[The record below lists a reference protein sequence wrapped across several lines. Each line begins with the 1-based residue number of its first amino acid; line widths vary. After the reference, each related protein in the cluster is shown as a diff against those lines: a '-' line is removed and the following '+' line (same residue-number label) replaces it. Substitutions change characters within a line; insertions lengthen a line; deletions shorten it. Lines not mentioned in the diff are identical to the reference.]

1 MGHNDQGVETGKK
14 RYHVIP
20 RVLVFLRNDSDVL
33 LLKGASDKRIWANLY
48 NGVGG
53 HIEIGENIYKSAVRE
68 VVEET
73 GISVGNLIL
82 KAVVNIDAGNRDLGI
97 MMFVF
102 VGWSLERKTIS
113 SEEGELH
120 WLPTDQLPEDQ
131 LVEDLNWL
139 LPRVLA
145 SDSDSPP
152 MYLHYSY
159 DAEDQLVIEPSVTS

>member
-1 MGHNDQGVETGKK
+1 VETGKK
-14 RYHVIP
+14 RFQVIP
-20 RVLVFLRNDSDVL
+20 RVLVFLRNGSDVL
-33 LLKGASDKRIWANLY
+33 LLKGASDKRIWANFY

-53 HIEIGENIYKSAVRE
+53 HIEIGENVYKAAVRE
-68 VVEET
+68 VTEET
-73 GISVGNLIL
+73 GISVSELIL

-102 VGWSLERKTIS
+102 VGWSSERKTIS

-131 LVEDLNWL
+131 LVEDLSWL

-145 SDSDSPP
+145 SDSDSPL

-159 DAEDQLVIEPSVTS
+159 DAEDHLVIESSVGS